1 MAGEITKSLL
11 DSFIPTV
18 AAATAMETLK
28 ERRGIARFVNVDFS
42 NDVRQYGEAVK
53 VGFLGDLGTA
63 DSKIAGSA
71 YAYTGPADSDVTI
84 TLNQHKHK
92 SVLIEDTGR
101 ALARPDVL
109 QGYINEAIF
118 SVLKDVDVSIA
129 SLGLT
134 LSNTVNETS
143 DAYKDIVG
151 LRATLV
157 GNKAPVEGPFIFAC
171 SATKYADLLQDTNIS
186 KALEFGTPVAVQN
199 AQIPSVAG
207 MGIFETQLIQSGG
220 SPVRKYNMAFHK
232 DAFGL
237 AVRPLPVDGDGLGVK
252 QGVYN
257 DPETGLSLRV
267 TMGYDASLGGMFAR
281 AEILYGVSILR
292 QNLAVALKEV

>member
-28 ERRGIARFVNVDFS
+28 ERRGLSRFVNTDFS
-42 NDVRQYGEAVK
+42 NEVRQFGEAVK

-63 DSKIAGSA
+63 DSKAAGSA
-71 YAYTGPADSDVTI
+71 YAFTGPADSDVTI
-84 TLNQHKHK
+84 TLNQHKYK

-118 SVLKDVDVSIA
+118 SVLKDIDVSIA
-129 SLGLT
+129 NLALT
-134 LSNTVNETS
+134 FSNTKDETS
-143 DAYKDIVG
+143 NHYDDIVT
-151 LRATLV
+151 LRETLV
-157 GNKAPVEGPFIFAC
+157 GNKAPIEGPFIYAV
-171 SATKYADLLQDTNIS
+171 SASKYADLLKDDDIN
-186 KALEFGTPVAVQN
+186 KVLNFGGAVAQTAN
-199 AQIPSVAG
+199 LPQVAG
-207 MGIFETQLIQSGG
+207 MSIFETQLIQSGG

-232 DAFGL
+232 DAIGL
-237 AVRPLPVDGDGLGVK
+237 AIRPLPVDGDGMGVK

-257 DPETGLSLRV
+257 DPISGLSIRL
-267 TMGYDASLGGMFAR
+267 TMGYDNSLGGMTAR
-281 AEILYGVSILR
+281 AEVLYGVKIMR
-292 QNLAVALKEV
+292 QGLAVALKEA

>member
-1 MAGEITKSLL
+1 MANEITKSLL

-28 ERRGIARFVNVDFS
+28 ERRGISRFVNVDFS
-42 NDVRQYGEAVK
+42 NDVRAFGEAVK

-63 DSKIAGSA
+63 DTKVEGSA
-71 YAYTGPADSDVTI
+71 YALTGPADSDVTI

-92 SVLIEDTGR
+92 TVLITDLGR
-101 ALARPDVL
+101 SLARPDVL

-129 SLGLT
+129 TLGLS
-134 LSNTVNETS
+134 LSNTTDETS
-143 DAYKDIVG
+143 NSYQDIVG
-151 LRATLV
+151 LRETLV
-157 GNKAPVEGPFIFAC
+157 GNKAPVEGPFVFAV
-171 SATKYADLLQDTNIS
+171 SASKYADLLRDDDIS
-186 KALEFGTPVAVQN
+186 KVLNFGGNVAQTAN
-199 AQIPSVAG
+199 LPQVAG

-220 SPVRKYNMAFHK
+220 SPVRKYNMAFHR

-257 DPETGLSLRV
+257 DPETGLSLRL
-267 TMGYDASLGGMFAR
+267 TMGYDAAQGGMFAR
-281 AEILYGVSILR
+281 AEILYGVSIMR
-292 QNLAVALKEV
+292 QGLAVALKEA

>member
-1 MAGEITKSLL
+1 MANEITKSLL

-28 ERRGIARFVNVDFS
+28 NRRGISRFVNTDFS
-42 NDVRQYGEAVK
+42 EDVRAFGEAVK
-53 VGFLGDLGTA
+53 VGFLGDLGAA
-63 DSKIAGSA
+63 DNKVAGSE
-71 YAYTGPADSDVTI
+71 YANTGPADSDVTI

-129 SLGLT
+129 TLGLS
-134 LSNTVNETS
+134 LSNTTDETANS
-143 DAYKDIVG
+143 YDDIVG
-151 LRATLV
+151 LRQTLV
-157 GNKAPVEGPFIFAC
+157 GNKAPIEGPFIFAV
-171 SATKYADLLQDTNIS
+171 SDSKYADLLKDDDIN
-186 KALEFGTPVAVQN
+186 KVLNFGGNVAQSAN
-199 AQIPSVAG
+199 LPQVAG
-207 MGIFETQLIQSGG
+207 MSIFETQLIQSGG
-220 SPVRKYNMAFHK
+220 SPVRKYNMAFHR

-237 AVRPLPVDGDGLGVK
+237 AVRPLPVDGNGLGVK

-257 DPETGLSLRV
+257 DPTTGLSLRI
-267 TMGYDASLGGMFAR
+267 TMGYDAAIGGMFAR
-281 AEILYGVSILR
+281 AEILYGVSIMR
-292 QNLAVALKEV
+292 QGLAVALKEA

>member
-1 MAGEITKSLL
+1 MANEITKSLL

-28 ERRGIARFVNVDFS
+28 ERRGISRFVNVDFS
-42 NDVRQYGEAVK
+42 NDVRAFGEAVK

-63 DSKIAGSA
+63 DTKVEGSA
-71 YAYTGPADSDVTI
+71 YALTGPSDSDVTI

-92 SVLIEDTGR
+92 TVLITDLGR
-101 ALARPDVL
+101 SLARPDVL

-129 SLGLT
+129 TLGLS
-134 LSNTVNETS
+134 LSNTKDESS
-143 DAYKDIVG
+143 DHYNDIVG
-151 LRATLV
+151 LRETLV
-157 GNKAPVEGPFIFAC
+157 GNKAPIEGPFVYAV
-171 SATKYADLLQDTNIS
+171 SASKYADLLKDDDIN
-186 KALEFGTPVAVQN
+186 KVLNFGGNVAQSAN
-199 AQIPSVAG
+199 LPQVAG
-207 MGIFETQLIQSGG
+207 ISIFETQLIQSGG
-220 SPVRKYNMAFHK
+220 SPVRKYNMAFHR

-257 DPETGLSLRV
+257 DPETGLSLRL
-267 TMGYDASLGGMFAR
+267 TMGYDASQGGMFAR
-281 AEILYGVSILR
+281 AEILYGVSIMR
-292 QNLAVALKEV
+292 QGLAVALKEV

>member
-1 MAGEITKSLL
+1 MANEITKSLL

-28 ERRGIARFVNVDFS
+28 ERRGISRFVNVDFS
-42 NDVRQYGEAVK
+42 NDVRAFGEAVK

-63 DSKIAGSA
+63 DTKVEGSA
-71 YAYTGPADSDVTI
+71 YALTGPSDSDVTI

-92 SVLIEDTGR
+92 TVLITDLGR
-101 ALARPDVL
+101 SLARPDVL

-129 SLGLT
+129 TLGLS
-134 LSNTVNETS
+134 LSNTVNESS
-143 DAYKDIVG
+143 DHYNDIVG
-151 LRATLV
+151 LRETLV
-157 GNKAPVEGPFIFAC
+157 GNKAPIEGPFVYAV
-171 SATKYADLLQDTNIS
+171 SASKYADLLKDDDIN
-186 KALEFGTPVAVQN
+186 KVLNFGGNVAQSAN
-199 AQIPSVAG
+199 LPQVAG
-207 MGIFETQLIQSGG
+207 MSIFETQLIQSGG
-220 SPVRKYNMAFHK
+220 SPVRKYNMAFHR

-257 DPETGLSLRV
+257 DPETGLSLRL
-267 TMGYDASLGGMFAR
+267 TMGYDAAQGGMFAR
-281 AEILYGVSILR
+281 AEILYGVSIMR
-292 QNLAVALKEV
+292 QGLAVALKEA

>member
-1 MAGEITKSLL
+1 MANEITKSLL

-28 ERRGIARFVNVDFS
+28 ERRGISRFVNVDFS
-42 NDVRQYGEAVK
+42 NDVRAFGEAVK

-63 DSKIAGSA
+63 DTKVEGSA
-71 YAYTGPADSDVTI
+71 YALTGPSDSDVTI

-92 SVLIEDTGR
+92 TVLITDLGR
-101 ALARPDVL
+101 SLARPDVL

-129 SLGLT
+129 TLGLS
-134 LSNTVNETS
+134 LSNTEDESS
-143 DAYKDIVG
+143 DHYNDIVG
-151 LRATLV
+151 LRETLV
-157 GNKAPVEGPFIFAC
+157 GNKAPIEGPFVYAV
-171 SATKYADLLQDTNIS
+171 SASKYADLLKDDDIN
-186 KALEFGTPVAVQN
+186 KVLNFGGNVAQSAN
-199 AQIPSVAG
+199 LPQVAG
-207 MGIFETQLIQSGG
+207 ISIFETQLIQSGG
-220 SPVRKYNMAFHK
+220 SPVRKYNMAFHR

-257 DPETGLSLRV
+257 DPETGLSLRL
-267 TMGYDASLGGMFAR
+267 TMGYDASQGGMFAR
-281 AEILYGVSILR
+281 AEILYGVSIMR
-292 QNLAVALKEV
+292 QGLAVALKEV

>member
-1 MAGEITKSLL
+1 MANEITKSLL

-28 ERRGIARFVNVDFS
+28 ERRGISRFVNVDFS
-42 NDVRQYGEAVK
+42 NDVRAFGEAVK

-63 DSKIAGSA
+63 DTKVEGSA
-71 YAYTGPADSDVTI
+71 YALTGPSDSDVTI

-92 SVLIEDTGR
+92 TVLITDLGR
-101 ALARPDVL
+101 SLARPDVL

-129 SLGLT
+129 TLGLS
-134 LSNTVNETS
+134 LSNTEDESS
-143 DAYKDIVG
+143 DHYNDIVG
-151 LRATLV
+151 LRETLV
-157 GNKAPVEGPFIFAC
+157 GNKAPIEGPFVYAV
-171 SATKYADLLQDTNIS
+171 SASKYADLLKDDDIN
-186 KALEFGTPVAVQN
+186 KVLNFGGNVAQSAN
-199 AQIPSVAG
+199 LPQVAG
-207 MGIFETQLIQSGG
+207 MSIFETQLIQSGG
-220 SPVRKYNMAFHK
+220 SPVRKYNMAFHR

-257 DPETGLSLRV
+257 DPTTGLSLRL
-267 TMGYDASLGGMFAR
+267 TMGYDAAQGGMFAR
-281 AEILYGVSILR
+281 AEILYGVSIMR
-292 QNLAVALKEV
+292 QGLAVALKEA

>member
-1 MAGEITKSLL
+1 MANEITKSLL

-28 ERRGIARFVNVDFS
+28 ERRGISRFVNVDFS
-42 NDVRQYGEAVK
+42 NDVRAFGEAVK

-63 DSKIAGSA
+63 DTKVEGSA
-71 YAYTGPADSDVTI
+71 YALTGPSDSDVTI

-92 SVLIEDTGR
+92 TVLITDLGR
-101 ALARPDVL
+101 SLARPDVL

-129 SLGLT
+129 TLGLS
-134 LSNTVNETS
+134 LSNTEDETS
-143 DAYKDIVG
+143 NSYQDIVG
-151 LRATLV
+151 LRQTLV
-157 GNKAPVEGPFIFAC
+157 GNKAPVEGPFVFAV
-171 SATKYADLLQDTNIS
+171 SDTKYADLLKDDDIS
-186 KALEFGTPVAVQN
+186 KVLNFGGNVAQTAN
-199 AQIPSVAG
+199 LPQVAG

-220 SPVRKYNMAFHK
+220 SPVRKYNMAFHR

-257 DPETGLSLRV
+257 DPTTGLSLRL
-267 TMGYDASLGGMFAR
+267 TMGYDAAQGGMFAR
-281 AEILYGVSILR
+281 AEILYGVSIMR
-292 QNLAVALKEV
+292 QGLAVALKEV

>member
-1 MAGEITKSLL
+1 MANEITKSLL

-28 ERRGIARFVNVDFS
+28 ERRGISRFVNVDFS
-42 NDVRQYGEAVK
+42 DDVRAFGEAVK

-63 DSKIAGSA
+63 DTKVDGSA

-92 SVLIEDTGR
+92 TVLITDLGR
-101 ALARPDVL
+101 SLARPDVL
-109 QGYINEAIF
+109 QGYITEAIF

-129 SLGLT
+129 TLGLS
-134 LSNTVNETS
+134 LSNTVDETS
-143 DAYKDIVG
+143 THYDDIVG
-151 LRATLV
+151 LRQTLV
-157 GNKAPVEGPFIFAC
+157 GNKAPVEGPFIYAV
-171 SATKYADLLQDTNIS
+171 SDTKYADLLKDDDIN
-186 KALEFGTPVAVQN
+186 KVLNFGGAVAQTAN
-199 AQIPSVAG
+199 LPQVAG
-207 MGIFETQLIQSGG
+207 MSIFETQLIQSGG
-220 SPVRKYNMAFHK
+220 SPVRKYNMAFHR

-257 DPETGLSLRV
+257 DPETGLSLRL
-267 TMGYDASLGGMFAR
+267 TMGYDASQGGMFAR
-281 AEILYGVSILR
+281 AEILYGVSIMR
-292 QNLAVALKEV
+292 QGLAVALKEV